1 MSTCRILD
9 IEHLTENT
17 FKLRVERPE
26 IAIISGQCF
35 NIGIPG
41 LGINREYSMYSSAD
55 SEYIDFL
62 IRSVDDGL
70 ISKELQKL
78 KPGDLVEVD
87 GAYGEF
93 CLKDPF
99 NENQTYLFIATGTGI
114 APFHSFIQTYSN
126 LNYKIVHGVRTK
138 DECYDS
144 EKDKPDPYL
153 SCISRPGGA
162 HKPRRVT
169 DYLFDV
175 DISIKTQVY
184 ICGNRNMI
192 VDVFDILHSKGVS
205 SNQIVTEVFF

>member
-1 MSTCRILD
+1 MSSCRVLD

-17 FKLRVERPE
+17 FKLRVERPK
-26 IAIISGQCF
+26 IKIISGQCF
-35 NIGIPG
+35 NVGIPG
-41 LGINREYSMYSSAD
+41 IGINREYSMYSSAD

-78 KPGDLVEVD
+78 KTGDWVEVD

-93 CLKDPF
+93 CLKDPS
-99 NENQTYLFIATGTGI
+99 NENLSYLFIATGTGI
-114 APFHSFIQTYSN
+114 APFHSFIKTYTN
-126 LNYKIVHGVRTK
+126 LNYNIVHGVRTE

-144 EKDKPDPYL
+144 ENYKSDAYV
-153 SCISRPGGA
+153 SCISRPSGA

-169 DYLFDV
+169 DYLFDLE
-175 DISIKTQVY
+175 IPKKTQVY

-192 VDVFDILHSKGVS
+192 IDVFEILFTKGIS

>member
-9 IEHLTENT
+9 IEHLTANT

-62 IRSVDDGL
+62 IRSIDDGL

-93 CLKDPF
+93 CLKDPL
-99 NENQTYLFIATGTGI
+99 NPNYEYLFIATGTGI
-114 APFHSFIQTYSN
+114 APFHSFIKTYN
-126 LNYKIVHGVRTK
+126 ELNYKLLHGVRTS
-138 DECYDS
+138 DECYDI
-144 EKDKPDPYL
+144 KDYEAGAYI
-153 SCISRPGGA
+153 SCIS
-162 HKPRRVT
+162 KPEGINRSKRVT
-169 DYLFDV
+169 DYLPGL
-175 DISIKTQVY
+175 DISADTEIY

-192 VDVFDILHSKGVS
+192 VDVFEILHSKGVS
-205 SNQIVTEVFF
+205 GDRIITEVFF